1 MGLIPMST
9 AAIHTL
15 LCASRW
21 VAALALGVAV
31 VPSQAQNRTVSPSTP
46 ASMYIFQ
53 CTNNQGRVLTSD
65 RLIGEC
71 NDREQRLF
79 TREGVLIRLI
89 PPSLTASERVVAEA
103 KIAKERV
110 EHENREE
117 AMRRDRQLM
126 RRFSNELAHAKARE
140 HALGPADDATRNTL
154 SRLADLESERK
165 PLHVEAEFYKGK
177 PLPLKLRQQFEA
189 VDATEAALKTAKK
202 AQDEERARINESYDI
217 ELERLRKL
225 WAGAQ
230 PGSLGPMR
238 TPSGGISS
246 DETKVAV
253 AKPASEPAA
262 SPSTGQKPMEKNDKA
277 DKSKKPGDT
286 SKVIAAA
293 ATTKDVA
300 APAAVPAAAA
310 AAAPTTDTTP
320 ATPPSDKPAPE
331 PATGGGG
338 R

>member
-1 MGLIPMST
+1 MST
-9 AAIHTL
+9 AAIHAL

-21 VAALALGVAV
+21 AAALALGVAV
-31 VPSQAQNRTVSPSTP
+31 VPSQAQNRGVVSTTP

-103 KIAKERV
+103 KIAKERA
-110 EHENREE
+110 EHETREE

-126 RRFSNELAHAKARE
+126 RRFSNELAHAKAHE

-154 SRLADLESERK
+154 SRLADLDSERK

-177 PLPLKLRQQFEA
+177 SLPLKLRQQFEA
-189 VDATEAALKTAKK
+189 VDATESALKTAKK

-217 ELERLRKL
+217 ELERLKKL

-246 DETKVAV
+246 DDAKVAA
-253 AKPASEPAA
+253 AKPADETAA
-262 SPSTGQKPMEKNDKA
+262 SSPAGPKPVEKN
-277 DKSKKPGDT
+277 DKSKKPSDT
-286 SKVIAAA
+286 PKVIAAA

-300 APAAVPAAAA
+300 APTAATT
-310 AAAPTTDTTP
+310 APIDTTP
-320 ATPPSDKPAPE
+320 AMPPTDKPASE